1 MSIVPRHFMG
11 RTQSAMA
18 IVTTAVQLAMCV
30 ALGWIAERAGIVAGY
45 TLLALLYA
53 GATLTA
59 FHARQLLRAASR
71 AQSQATS

>member
-1 MSIVPRHFMG
+1 
-11 RTQSAMA
+11 MA

-30 ALGWIAERAGIVAGY
+30 ALGWIAERAGIIAGY

-59 FHARQLLRAASR
+59 FHARQLLRVAAT
-71 AQSQATS
+71 QS

>member
-1 MSIVPRHFMG
+1 
-11 RTQSAMA
+11 
-18 IVTTAVQLAMCV
+18 MCV

-59 FHARQLLRAASR
+59 FHARQLLRSA
-71 AQSQATS
+71 SQARS